1 MLSVSC
7 HLPDFTQQDIP
18 NVRRHIALQL
28 HRGAVNVPEY
38 NIPTQ
43 TNPIVDSPAIDAPS
57 ASLTQEDMDAVQT
70 LLSLATPER
79 VVHFDHEVQVQEFRR
94 TVRLVSDL
102 AIDLYYLIMTLHRA
116 SGTRD
121 GSQYYEHLDGSS
133 EQ

>member
-1 MLSVSC
+1 M
-7 HLPDFTQQDIP
+7 
-18 NVRRHIALQL
+18 HIALQL
-28 HRGAVNVPEY
+28 HRGAVHVPEY

-43 TNPIVDSPAIDAPS
+43 TNPIVDSPAIEAPS

-79 VVHFDHEVQVQEFRR
+79 AVHFDHEVQVQEFRR
-94 TVRLVSDL
+94 TVRSVSDPVVNMSR
-102 AIDLYYLIMTLHRA
+102 LIMTLPRA

-121 GSQYYEHLDGSS
+121 GSHYYEDLDGSS